1 MKYLC
6 LVFEMTPYYEKSYF
20 DLNKRLH
27 RNSTWTMKNI
37 ESWLCKYKQCALEI
51 GPPCENNKISEQC
64 VPFLLDDVIKK
75 IDDKTI
81 KSFPFDK
88 L

>member
-1 MKYLC
+1 
-6 LVFEMTPYYEKSYF
+6 
-20 DLNKRLH
+20 
-27 RNSTWTMKNI
+27 MKNI
-37 ESWLCKYKQCALEI
+37 KSQLCKYRQYSLEI
-51 GPPCENNKISEQC
+51 GPLCENNKISEQC
-64 VPFLLDDVIKK
+64 VTFLLDDVIKK